1 MAEQWSKEKL
11 LELGAGFTQP
21 RIFLTAAELDIFT
34 KLRGGPYT
42 VEQLCAQE
50 GWNPRGL
57 RILLDALA
65 SMGLIQK
72 PDHTSYGV
80 DETVARLLSHESDET
95 VLPMVL
101 HRTHLW
107 RSWSALAEIVA
118 TGKNPNVGPLQDR
131 PQEDLEAF
139 IGAMQ
144 VIGRMVAERIVKSLD
159 LSAYRR
165 LLDVGGGS
173 GIYTVAFLKAAPH
186 LTATL
191 FDLPRVCDIARKFL
205 AGNPLRDRI
214 KIVEGDYL
222 KDDLPKGHDVALLSA
237 IIHSNTREENLRLYQ
252 TIHRSLEPGGT
263 ILVRDYFMDDSRTL
277 PPEGAIFAVNMLAA
291 TAGGDTYTLSEVK
304 EDLARAGFRD
314 VRLLRDGERMDQIV
328 SGVK

>member
-11 LELGAGFTQP
+11 LELGAGFSRP
-21 RIFLTAAELDIFT
+21 RIFLTAAELDLFT
-34 KLRGGPYT
+34 KLHGGPYT

-50 GWNPRGL
+50 GWNPRAL

-65 SMGLIQK
+65 SMGLVQK
-72 PDHTSYGV
+72 PDDNLYSV
-80 DETVARLLSHESDET
+80 DETLARLLSHESEET
-95 VLPMVL
+95 VLPMIL

-107 RSWSALAEIVA
+107 RSWSALGEIVI
-118 TGKNPNVGPLQDR
+118 TGKNPNVEPLEDR
-131 PQEDLEAF
+131 PQEDLESF

-144 VIGRMVAERIVKSLD
+144 VVGRMVAERIVSSLD

-173 GIYTVAFLKAAPH
+173 GIYTVAFLKAGPH

-191 FDLPRVCDIARKFL
+191 FDLPRVCKIARKFL
-205 AGNPLRDRI
+205 AGSPVRDRVE
-214 KIVEGDYL
+214 IVEGDYQVN
-222 KDDLPKGHDVALLSA
+222 DLPKGHDVALLSA
-237 IIHSNTREENLRLYQ
+237 IIHSNTREENLQLYEK
-252 TIHRSLEPGGT
+252 IHRSLEPGGS
-263 ILVRDYFMDDSRTL
+263 ILLRDFFMDDTRTL
-277 PPEGAIFAVNMLAA
+277 PSEGAIFAVNMLAA

-304 EDLARAGFRD
+304 EDLERAGFRD
-314 VRLLRDGERMDQIV
+314 VRLIRDGERMDQIV